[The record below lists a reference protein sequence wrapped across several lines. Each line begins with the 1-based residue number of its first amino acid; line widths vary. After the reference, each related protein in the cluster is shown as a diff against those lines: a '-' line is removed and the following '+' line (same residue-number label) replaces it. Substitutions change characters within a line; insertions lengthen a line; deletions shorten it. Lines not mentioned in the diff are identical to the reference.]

1 MPSSY
6 EPGSTQADTRMT
18 SITQSTAGDG
28 ANGMGGGAI
37 SDEIIDSQL
46 EIRELAETH
55 EQDYLVFGGGVITDE
70 INRSMGDSLAIV
82 GPLAMLFVVVALLV
96 AYRDPLDIVLGVAGI
111 VAVLVWT
118 FGFMGWADIAFNQM
132 FVAVPVLLIGLSIDY
147 AIHVFMRH
155 REQRETQRVS
165 DQQTGSEATREQRE
179 ADGSGGTVRGSMT
192 IALGGVGAALVWVT
206 ATTVIGFLSNLV
218 SPIGPIREFG
228 VVSSVGIVAALIV
241 FGALIPAA
249 KIEIDEFLES
259 RGFDR
264 RKRAFGTGGGR
275 FSDVLTVG
283 STAAR
288 RIPLAVLL
296 VVVLLTAGGAYGAT
310 QVDTSFQQEDFLAE
324 SPRRGPKPYPAE
336 WPWRV
341 PCQGRPRVRQPA
353 LPARG
358 QPGTATRRGWC
369 RRRRVPHEGQR
380 DADRRCGRRRYRVHA
395 ATGEADIQDP
405 LSTMERTARQNESFN
420 ESFTAADTDDDGVP
434 DENVSALYDQLY
446 EIDEEAASQVLHRT
460 DGGEYQ
466 SARMIVGVEGTQL
479 PAKRPPRC
487 GRWPTS
493 SKTEATV
500 AGVRSPPAIRS

>member
-1 MPSSY
+1 
-6 EPGSTQADTRMT
+6 
-18 SITQSTAGDG
+18 
-28 ANGMGGGAI
+28 
-37 SDEIIDSQL
+37 
-46 EIRELAETH
+46 
-55 EQDYLVFGGGVITDE
+55 
-70 INRSMGDSLAIV
+70 
-82 GPLAMLFVVVALLV
+82 
-96 AYRDPLDIVLGVAGI
+96 
-111 VAVLVWT
+111 
-118 FGFMGWADIAFNQM
+118 
-132 FVAVPVLLIGLSIDY
+132 
-147 AIHVFMRH
+147 
-155 REQRETQRVS
+155 
-165 DQQTGSEATREQRE
+165 
-179 ADGSGGTVRGSMT
+179 
-192 IALGGVGAALVWVT
+192 
-206 ATTVIGFLSNLV
+206 V
-218 SPIGPIREFG
+218 SPIGPIREFD
-228 VVSSVGIVAALIV
+228 VSSVGIVAALIV

-264 RKRAFGTGGGR
+264 RKRVFGTGGGR

-296 VVVLLTAGGAYGAT
+296 VVVLLTAGGAYGGDA
-310 QVDTSFQQEDFLAE
+310 
-324 SPRRGPKPYPAE
+324 
-336 WPWRV
+336 
-341 PCQGRPRVRQPA
+341 GRHQF
-353 LPARG
+353 PARRLPRGEPPAWTETLPGGMAPGEYHAKDDLEFVNQHFQRAG

-395 ATGEADIQDP
+395 LATGEADIQDP